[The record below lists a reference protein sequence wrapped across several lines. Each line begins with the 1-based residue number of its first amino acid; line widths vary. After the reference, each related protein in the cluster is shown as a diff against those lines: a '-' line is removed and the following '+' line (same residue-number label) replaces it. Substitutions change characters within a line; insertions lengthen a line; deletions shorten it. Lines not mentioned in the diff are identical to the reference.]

1 MSCIYV
7 ADGASVVR
15 AWCYAVGCCESYTL
29 PGIAVKSTSWR
40 NLKNLD
46 GEKLR
51 GGDFAGRCKYTTDG
65 AFAAGEVARWG

>member
-1 MSCIYV
+1 VSRIF
-7 ADGASVVR
+7 
-15 AWCYAVGCCESYTL
+15 L

-51 GGDFAGRCKYTTDG
+51 GGDFAGHCKYTTDG